1 MRDDLARAGVPVFQT
16 MIRRTAGFP
25 KAALAG
31 VSIRDIDDV
40 RARTAWKDYI
50 ALGAEVMEI
59 LQ

>member
-1 MRDDLARAGVPVFQT
+1 

-31 VSIRDIDDV
+31 LPIRDIDDV
-40 RARTAWKDYI
+40 RARAVWNDYI
-50 ALGAEVMEI
+50 ALGTEIMEI